1 MDKAFFIDVVGANI
15 FYGFLVLVIY
25 IAVAAAMSEL
35 RQAGYVEHAKT
46 LDFALQCFVVVY
58 LAAVFVF
65 NCWWLCW
72 QLMD

>member
-1 MDKAFFIDVVGANI
+1 MDKAFIEVVWANI

-35 RQAGYVEHAKT
+35 HRTGYAEHAEA
-46 LDFALQCFVVVY
+46 LGVALQCFVVVY
-58 LAAVFVF
+58 LAAVVVF

-72 QLMD
+72 QLLD